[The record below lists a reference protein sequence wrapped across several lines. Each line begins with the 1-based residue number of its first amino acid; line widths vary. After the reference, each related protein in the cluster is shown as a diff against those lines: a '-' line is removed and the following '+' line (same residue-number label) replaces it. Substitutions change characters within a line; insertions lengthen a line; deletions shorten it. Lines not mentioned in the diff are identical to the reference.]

1 MASLRPL
8 LTTVVHSSV
17 SSLNDLWTMSITLSH
32 FLAYNLS
39 VASHHASSSS
49 AIFPCLRLK
58 PHWLPSS
65 LARDAPVMLM
75 SFSDLRT
82 CWTLWTSKSLM
93 DFPFTRISLSWS
105 LFIAEISHLLKLSLS
120 VVWKTPCCPPPLMC
134 VWLILLCRDSF
145 FPFEWNFP

>member
-49 AIFPCLRLK
+49 AIFPCLHLK

-93 DFPFTRISLSWS
+93 DFPFTWISLSWS